1 MEFTSHAEHLEKIA
15 EADQRKSWNQKME
28 RASHKRCE
36 DGATIATGRAS
47 SQSTLAQPVI
57 PILGATNDAN
67 LLTSRC
73 SAHVEED
80 DYKRS
85 GLFQA
90 IAKNSTFTSF
100 ALFMVYLEAA
110 MLAVDA
116 QIRCSTGSISSPRW
130 ISFFANILCLFFSC
144 EIVIRYLAFSDS
156 TILREHYRFC
166 YDAGL
171 VFLRILDTWVIEVML
186 FVTGNF
192 SGWWLRIIPMVK
204 FLRVFQMGRIF
215 LSSLGVM
222 ILIKGMV
229 SSFRSVFLTLVLFVS
244 VLYVFAI
251 MMTMQSHGTEFS
263 EHFASLPVSMMTL
276 TFRGCFMDNIMEL
289 ILAMEG
295 NFTCLFLFL
304 IFVFLSSSTLLN
316 VLIAVMCEV
325 FSEVKHSEQSK
336 LSLSFVEERLI
347 ALFDELGRKYD
358 CITKD
363 DFILLLRSEEAIHI
377 LNDVG
382 VDSTG
387 LVDLVDI
394 VFDSTE
400 DGETLTF
407 RNFMNVCWQFR
418 GTKTATVKDLVE
430 MRKFFQGR
438 FDRLEVGLGRIETS
452 VTQLR
457 LPSEQPRGSQ
467 ASREEP
473 HGLLAG
479 ANDVIGRVKPV
490 PQFTEGLLTT
500 TEREWHDL
508 KRAMTCEESFQR
520 SLPFYEIAS
529 VVSHAVETYLSEIN
543 LTIAREL
550 KEVQSRARDRV
561 AGIFVCA
568 SRARATDALPVG
580 CVGHGLEALHH
591 HDKSSEQEAWE
602 GRVCVG
608 NSMLNSAA
616 TGICRDRS
624 EGAIA
629 DARNHYIGNP
639 SISRGASRTSLD
651 SVGRLPASL
660 AETPMT
666 QVLVHVTI

>member
-1 MEFTSHAEHLEKIA
+1 M
-15 EADQRKSWNQKME
+15 
-28 RASHKRCE
+28 
-36 DGATIATGRAS
+36 
-47 SQSTLAQPVI
+47 VI
-57 PILGATNDAN
+57 
-67 LLTSRC
+67 LL
-73 SAHVEED
+73 
-80 DYKRS
+80 
-85 GLFQA
+85 
-90 IAKNSTFTSF
+90 
-100 ALFMVYLEAA
+100 
-110 MLAVDA
+110 
-116 QIRCSTGSISSPRW
+116 
-130 ISFFANILCLFFSC
+130 
-144 EIVIRYLAFSDS
+144 
-156 TILREHYRFC
+156 
-166 YDAGL
+166 
-171 VFLRILDTWVIEVML
+171 
-186 FVTGNF
+186 
-192 SGWWLRIIPMVK
+192 
-204 FLRVFQMGRIF
+204 
-215 LSSLGVM
+215 
-222 ILIKGMV
+222 KGMV

-467 ASREEP
+467 ASYEDP
-473 HGLLAG
+473 HALVVD
-479 ANDVIGRVKPV
+479 ANDAIGRVKPV
-490 PQFTEGLLTT
+490 AQFTETLLTN
-500 TEREWHDL
+500 TESKWHDL
-508 KRAMTCEESFQR
+508 KPAMTCEESLQR
-520 SLPFYEIAS
+520 SPHFHEIAS

-616 TGICRDRS
+616 TGLCRDRT
-624 EGAIA
+624 EGAVA